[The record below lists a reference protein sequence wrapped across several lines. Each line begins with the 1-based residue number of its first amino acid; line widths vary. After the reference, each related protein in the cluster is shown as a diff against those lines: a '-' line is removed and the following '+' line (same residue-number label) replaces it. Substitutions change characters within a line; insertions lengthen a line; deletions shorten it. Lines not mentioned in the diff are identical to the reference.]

1 MIADSASERRRRH
14 TALAVWLF
22 AVAAMVFLM
31 VIIGGLTRLTGS
43 GLSMVEWRPVTG
55 WLPPM
60 SSAEWEV
67 TFASYRQFPEYQK
80 VNAGMTLEEFQGIFW
95 LEYIHRLWG
104 RLIGVVFAVPFL
116 VFLARGWIDRAMMP
130 RLVGLLV
137 LGGLQ
142 GVLGWYMV
150 KSGLVDRPDVSQY
163 RLAAHFVAALAIYAA
178 LFGIAMGL
186 LRSRPA
192 PAAPDAPRR
201 HGYVLLGFVLVTAAS
216 GAFVA
221 GLDAGYGYNTFPLM
235 DGALLPEGLFA
246 GSPWWMS
253 MFEDRTTVQF
263 THRVLALTTVAV
275 ALGLWLRVL
284 SSQAGRAAQWAAH
297 ATGAA
302 ALLQASLG
310 IATLLLVVP
319 LPLAA
324 AHQAGSLVLL
334 SAALW
339 LAFELAPAAAAAT
352 PVVAKSTA
360 DSRAFSGE

>member
-1 MIADSASERRRRH
+1 MIAVSPSELRRRH

-60 SSAEWEV
+60 SSAEWEAA
-67 TFASYRQFPEYQK
+67 FASYRQFPEYQK
-80 VNAGMTLEEFQGIFW
+80 INAGMTLEEFQGIFW

-116 VFLARGWIDRAMMP
+116 VFLARGWIDRAMMS
-130 RLVGLLV
+130 RLVGLFV

-142 GVLGWYMV
+142 GALGWYMV
-150 KSGLVDRPDVSQY
+150 KSGLVDHPDVSQY
-163 RLAAHFVAALAIYAA
+163 RLAAHFVVALAIYAA
-178 LFGIAMGL
+178 LVWMAMGL
-186 LRSRPA
+186 LRSRAA

-201 HGYVLLGFVLVTAAS
+201 HGYALLTLVLVTATS

-246 GSPWWMS
+246 ESPWWMS
-253 MFEDRTTVQF
+253 FFEDRTTVQF
-263 THRVLALTTVAV
+263 THRILALTTLAV
-275 ALGLWLRVL
+275 ALALWLRVL

-302 ALLQASLG
+302 ALFQASLG

-334 SAALW
+334 TAALW
-339 LAFELAPAAAAAT
+339 LAFELTPAAAAA
-352 PVVAKSTA
+352 PVVTKSAA
-360 DSRAFSGE
+360 DRRAFSGE